1 MPCAHAPLKAQLDGG
16 LICDI
21 VVLRGTG
28 RWSVGEDWL
37 RSGQV
42 ESFANPKQTP
52 GGAMIDEG
60 TSSLGRIRWLT
71 GSGTVQVEVANLVY
85 RDIEVEDWAMAT
97 FTFDNGT
104 IATLANSWTT
114 NSSQKTGSS
123 PKQNGVIRI
132 EIIGTRGEVIQERL
146 RVPGMAVLAAGAPN

>member
-1 MPCAHAPLKAQLDGG
+1 M
-16 LICDI
+16 CDI
-21 VVLRGTG
+21 VIMHAAG
-28 RWSVGEDWL
+28 RWSIGEDWL

-71 GSGTVQVEVANLVY
+71 GSDTVQVEAKVADLVY
-85 RDIEVEDWAMAT
+85 KDIEVEHWAMAP

-104 IATLANSWTT
+104 IATLENSWTT
-114 NSSQKTGSS
+114 NSPQKTGPSL
-123 PKQNGVIRI
+123 KQNGVIRM
-132 EIIGTRGEVIQERL
+132 EIIGTRGEVIRERL
-146 RVPGMAVLAAGAPN
+146 RAPGMAVLVAGAPN